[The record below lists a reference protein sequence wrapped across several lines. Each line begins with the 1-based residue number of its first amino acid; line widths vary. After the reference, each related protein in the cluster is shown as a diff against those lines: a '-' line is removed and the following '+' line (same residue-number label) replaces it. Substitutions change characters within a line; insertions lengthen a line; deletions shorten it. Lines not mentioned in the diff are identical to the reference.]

1 MQHENTSLSVWNKHR
16 AIPIRNK
23 SGFVSGDQFADLM
36 VNQFTK
42 YIISQSTILQIT
54 VSESTISQTIIL
66 FCYAKYCKPINSTA
80 LQAHFFKKS
89 PYGNL

>member
-1 MQHENTSLSVWNKHR
+1 MQHENTSLSMWNKHK
-16 AIPIRNK
+16 AVPIRNK
-23 SGFVSGDQFADLM
+23 SGFVSGNQFADPT

-42 YIISQSTILQIT
+42 YIILQST
-54 VSESTISQTIIL
+54 VSQSTISQTTIL

-89 PYGNL
+89 PFGNL